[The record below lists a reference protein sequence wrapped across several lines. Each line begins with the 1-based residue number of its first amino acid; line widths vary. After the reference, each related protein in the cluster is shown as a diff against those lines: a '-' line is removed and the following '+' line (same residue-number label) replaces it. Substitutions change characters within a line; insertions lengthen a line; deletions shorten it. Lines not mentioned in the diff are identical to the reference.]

1 MVSIPLL
8 ISILLLAAGCATY
21 TTETGYSRIVLPEEE
36 PLPETKLS
44 LIRGNDAAAAAA
56 VTEEESSAEAEA
68 LPAIEEEKAEDTAP
82 AVYEKD
88 KENLYP
94 AALSLIKFP
103 HLYTPADSDIVIDGG
118 VADVSIAV
126 LPLGFGD
133 MEAADFSTMLD
144 ALADV
149 SPDFIALTGSLANQ
163 VLAARNA
170 GWDAVTL
177 RGGTL
182 LFRPRFLSSD
192 GSTAKF
198 MISSDKDIE
207 IAILSMDDRMPAESS
222 GIGEWLEG
230 IDRESDRSAKS
241 ALDAVSGV
249 TDREAVYIIS
259 SPEPSTD
266 DWIALTP
273 YRYRYDRHFGIS
285 DTLKAA
291 GWKDAYTATH
301 FSAETDGGITRHE
314 GDVYERLD
322 FVYIKGLM
330 PEKAVSFAVEGLTDR
345 TGNSA
350 LLADL
355 IIP

>member
-1 MVSIPLL
+1 MRGIAVF

-36 PLPETKLS
+36 PLPETKIS
-44 LIRGNDAAAAAA
+44 LIRGNDAAA

-82 AVYEKD
+82 VVYEKD
-88 KENLYP
+88 LNLVG
-94 AALSLIKFP
+94 
-103 HLYTPADSDIVIDGG
+103 HLVIDGG

-207 IAILSMDDRMPAESS
+207 IAILSLDDRMPAESA